1 MTLTESSRK
10 GSALAQFR
18 QIYRW
23 QLKRN
28 RLVSLLCLGLTLL
41 CFTVV
46 HLCESA
52 RNYHDYFNS
61 PDNWWENVTQEYLAK
76 QFSNAVAYNLRSEI
90 ATILIPL
97 LLVFLIASTIQ
108 TFQYMHKRR
117 SVDLFHALPV
127 RRTPLLLGNMAA
139 IGTVL
144 AVITIL
150 NLVVCGVVD
159 MALGATGEY
168 SVCWLLGLMGYM
180 LLLLAA
186 SLCGTVFLLVS
197 CGTVSG
203 AVIAGILLT
212 VGWPLLVICGASI
225 IQDSLPGCQLV
236 ASGSV
241 LTALTPY
248 LALFVPY
255 SNGGEVLLSVAL
267 MGDQTYESGSAL
279 SNGAMTVWLILWWV
293 LVTAVLL
300 AGCILVYRKR
310 KSEAAEN
317 NFSYPGLR
325 IVIRFIISGAVG
337 LGCALFFGN
346 LSGSNVVFYLTAVLA
361 SGLAHVITQVV
372 WVREVRELPRSLLY
386 YAALVAAMAV
396 FFVGLATGG
405 LGYVNRIPAEGDVD
419 YIRVDLPGYHFDD
432 SKETYLY
439 SRTRSLTVDA
449 VLPEDEDVM
458 YKDDVTS
465 FSVEPKLQ
473 KAKSIQTVQALH
485 QTILSQYQAPY
496 LPVREEGDYHCLLTY
511 TLKNGEELERNYILP
526 GRDQDLGDLNDYTTE
541 PHSTPELL
549 RAMADVVHL
558 DEIQAFTMLDFYTP
572 QRVENVRVESEDEN
586 GDASLHGEPVK
597 ELTAK
602 QKKQVWN
609 TFLRELNSDRFR
621 WTYPETA
628 STIGQ
633 TNYYIDV
640 DADWAGTDWPEK
652 LKTLIQNCSDAG
664 VFDPGKQSKL
674 SVTDIYYFSV
684 PKSCTK
690 TRALIDKWIGGN
702 IQEGDVDTIVED
714 TY

>member
-10 GSALAQFR
+10 GTALAQFR

-23 QLKRN
+23 QLKRS
-28 RLVSLLCLGLTLL
+28 RLISILCLGLTFL

-61 PDNWWENVTQEYLAK
+61 PDSWWENVTQEYLAK
-76 QFSNAVAYNLRSEI
+76 QFSNAVAYNLKSEI

-97 LLVFLIASTIQ
+97 LLMFLITSTIQ

-117 SVDLFHALPV
+117 SVDLFHALPI

-150 NLVVCGVVD
+150 NLAICGVAD
-159 MALGATGEY
+159 MAMGATGDY
-168 SVCWLLGLMGYM
+168 NAGWLLGLMGYM

-197 CGTVSG
+197 CGTVSS

-236 ASGSV
+236 ASGPV

-255 SNGGEVLLSVAL
+255 SNGELLLTSAL
-267 MGDQTYESGSAL
+267 FGVDTYDSNAVFGSAPM
-279 SNGAMTVWLILWWV
+279 SVGLILWWV

-317 NFSYPGLR
+317 NFSYPVLR
-325 IVIRFIISGAVG
+325 IIIRFIISGAMG
-337 LGCALFFGN
+337 LGCAIFFGS
-346 LSGSNVVFYLTAVLA
+346 LSKSNVVFYVTAVLA
-361 SGLAHVITQVV
+361 SLLTHGITQVI
-372 WVREVRELPRSLLY
+372 WVRGFRELTRSLIY
-386 YAALVAAMAV
+386 YAGLAVAMAV
-396 FFVGLATGG
+396 FFVGVATGG

-439 SRTRSLTVDA
+439 SRTRSLTVDT
-449 VLPEDEDVM
+449 VLPEDEDVL
-458 YKDDVTS
+458 YKDNVDS

-473 KAKSIQTVQALH
+473 KSKSIQTVQALH

-572 QRVENVRVESEDEN
+572 QRVENVRVELEDEK
-586 GDASLHGEPVK
+586 GGASLHGEPGK

-621 WTYPETA
+621 WTYPETI

-652 LKTLIQNCSDAG
+652 LKTLIQNNSDAG

-674 SVTDIYYFSV
+674 SVTDIYFFSV

-690 TRALIDKWIGGN
+690 TRALIDKLIGEN
-702 IQEGDVDTIVED
+702 LQKGDVIIDEED

>member
-10 GSALAQFR
+10 GTALAQFR

-23 QLKRN
+23 QMKRN

-325 IVIRFIISGAVG
+325 IIIRFIISGAVG

-361 SGLAHVITQVV
+361 SGLTHVITQVV

-386 YAALVAAMAV
+386 YAALAVAMAV

-439 SRTRSLTVDA
+439 SRTRSLTVDT

-572 QRVENVRVESEDEN
+572 QRVENVRVELEDEK

-702 IQEGDVDTIVED
+702 IQEGDVDIIVED

>member
-1 MTLTESSRK
+1 M
-10 GSALAQFR
+10 
-18 QIYRW
+18 
-23 QLKRN
+23 
-28 RLVSLLCLGLTLL
+28 
-41 CFTVV
+41 
-46 HLCESA
+46 
-52 RNYHDYFNS
+52 
-61 PDNWWENVTQEYLAK
+61 
-76 QFSNAVAYNLRSEI
+76 
-90 ATILIPL
+90 
-97 LLVFLIASTIQ
+97 
-108 TFQYMHKRR
+108 
-117 SVDLFHALPV
+117 
-127 RRTPLLLGNMAA
+127 
-139 IGTVL
+139 
-144 AVITIL
+144 
-150 NLVVCGVVD
+150 
-159 MALGATGEY
+159 
-168 SVCWLLGLMGYM
+168 
-180 LLLLAA
+180 
-186 SLCGTVFLLVS
+186 
-197 CGTVSG
+197 
-203 AVIAGILLT
+203 
-212 VGWPLLVICGASI
+212 
-225 IQDSLPGCQLV
+225 
-236 ASGSV
+236 
-241 LTALTPY
+241 
-248 LALFVPY
+248 
-255 SNGGEVLLSVAL
+255 
-267 MGDQTYESGSAL
+267 
-279 SNGAMTVWLILWWV
+279 
-293 LVTAVLL
+293 
-300 AGCILVYRKR
+300 
-310 KSEAAEN
+310 
-317 NFSYPGLR
+317 
-325 IVIRFIISGAVG
+325 G

-361 SGLAHVITQVV
+361 SGLTHVITQVV

-386 YAALVAAMAV
+386 YAALAVAMAV

-439 SRTRSLTVDA
+439 SRTRSLTVDT

-572 QRVENVRVESEDEN
+572 QRVENVRVELEDEK
-586 GDASLHGEPVK
+586 GGASLHGEPGK

-621 WTYPETA
+621 WTYPETI

-652 LKTLIQNCSDAG
+652 LKTLIQNNSDAG

-674 SVTDIYYFSV
+674 SVTDIYFFSV

-702 IQEGDVDTIVED
+702 IQEGDVDTVKED

>member
-10 GSALAQFR
+10 GTALAQFR

-23 QLKRN
+23 QMKRN

-325 IVIRFIISGAVG
+325 IIIRFIISGAVG

-361 SGLAHVITQVV
+361 SGLTHVITQVV

-386 YAALVAAMAV
+386 YAALAVAMAV

-432 SKETYLY
+432 SKATYLY
-439 SRTRSLTVDA
+439 SRTRSLTVDT

-572 QRVENVRVESEDEN
+572 QRVENVRVELEDEK

-640 DADWAGTDWPEK
+640 DTDWAGTDWPEK

>member
-10 GSALAQFR
+10 GTALAQFR

-23 QLKRN
+23 QMKRN

-325 IVIRFIISGAVG
+325 IIIRFIISGAVG

-361 SGLAHVITQVV
+361 SGLTHVITQVV

-386 YAALVAAMAV
+386 YAALAVAMAV

-439 SRTRSLTVDA
+439 SRTRSLTVDT

>member
-23 QLKRN
+23 QLKRS
-28 RLVSLLCLGLTLL
+28 RLISILCLGLTFL

-61 PDNWWENVTQEYLAK
+61 PDSWWENVTQEYLAK
-76 QFSNAVAYNLRSEI
+76 QFSNAVAYNLKSEI

-97 LLVFLIASTIQ
+97 LLMFLITSTIQ

-117 SVDLFHALPV
+117 SVDLFHALPI

-150 NLVVCGVVD
+150 NLAICGVAD
-159 MALGATGEY
+159 MAMGATGDY
-168 SVCWLLGLMGYM
+168 NAGWLLGLMGYM

-197 CGTVSG
+197 CGTVSS

-236 ASGSV
+236 ASGPV

-255 SNGGEVLLSVAL
+255 SNGELLLTSAL
-267 MGDQTYESGSAL
+267 FGVDTYDSNAVFGSAPM
-279 SNGAMTVWLILWWV
+279 SVGLILWWV

-317 NFSYPGLR
+317 NFSYPVLR
-325 IVIRFIISGAVG
+325 IIIRFIISGAMG
-337 LGCALFFGN
+337 LGCAIFFGS
-346 LSGSNVVFYLTAVLA
+346 LSKSNVVFYVTAVLA
-361 SGLAHVITQVV
+361 SLLTHGITQVI
-372 WVREVRELPRSLLY
+372 WVRGFRELTRSLIY
-386 YAALVAAMAV
+386 YAGLAVAMAV
-396 FFVGLATGG
+396 FFVGVATGG

-439 SRTRSLTVDA
+439 SRTRSLTVDT
-449 VLPEDEDVM
+449 VLPEDEDVL
-458 YKDDVTS
+458 YKDNVDS

-473 KAKSIQTVQALH
+473 KSKSIQTVQALH

-572 QRVENVRVESEDEN
+572 QRVENVRVELEDEK
-586 GDASLHGEPVK
+586 GGASLHGEPGK

-621 WTYPETA
+621 WTYPETI

-652 LKTLIQNCSDAG
+652 LKTLIQNNSDAG

-674 SVTDIYYFSV
+674 SVTDIYFFSV

-690 TRALIDKWIGGN
+690 TRALIDKLIGEN
-702 IQEGDVDTIVED
+702 LQKGDVIIDEED

>member
-10 GSALAQFR
+10 GSALAQFQ

-23 QLKRN
+23 QLKRS
-28 RLVSLLCLGLTLL
+28 RLISILCLGLTFL
-41 CFTVV
+41 CFSVV

-279 SNGAMTVWLILWWV
+279 SNDAMTVWLILWWV

-317 NFSYPGLR
+317 NFSYPVLR
-325 IVIRFIISGAVG
+325 IIIRFIISGGIG
-337 LGCALFFGN
+337 LGCAIFFGN
-346 LSGSNVVFYLTAVLA
+346 LSKSNVVFYVTAVLA
-361 SGLAHVITQVV
+361 SLLTHGITQIIWVRGLRELTRSLIYYAGLAV
-372 WVREVRELPRSLLY
+372 
-386 YAALVAAMAV
+386 AMAV

-405 LGYVNRIPAEGDVD
+405 LGYVDRIPAVENVD
-419 YIRVDLPGYHFDD
+419 YVRMELPGFHYDD

-439 SRTRSLTVDA
+439 NRTGNLSVDRID
-449 VLPEDEDVM
+449 PESEDDEPV
-458 YKDDVTS
+458 S
-465 FSVEPKLQ
+465 FSVTPKLR
-473 KAKSIQTVQALH
+473 KLESIQAVQALH
-485 QTILSQYQAPY
+485 QVVIDQYQTPY
-496 LPVREEGDYHCLLTY
+496 LPVQETGDYRCTLTY
-511 TLKNGEELERNYILP
+511 TLKDGSQLVRGYTLP
-526 GRDQDLGDLNDYTTE
+526 GQDQDLGNTDDYTEE
-541 PHSTPELL
+541 PHGTPELL
-549 RAMADVVHL
+549 QAMADVVHL
-558 DEIQAFTMLDFYTP
+558 DEVQAFTLMDFYTSD
-572 QRVENVRVESEDEN
+572 RVENVRVEEEDDDGN
-586 GDASLHGEPVK
+586 MTLHGEPAK
-597 ELTAK
+597 ELTDK
-602 QKKQVWN
+602 QKKTVWD
-609 TFLRELNSDRFR
+609 TFLAELNSDHFT
-621 WTYPETA
+621 WTYKETT
-628 STIGQ
+628 STVGE
-633 TNYYIDV
+633 TCYYIDV
-640 DADWAGTDWPEK
+640 DAAWQGTEWPEK
-652 LKTLIQNCSDAG
+652 LETLIRENSDLDD
-664 VFDPGKQSKL
+664 FDPEMKSKL
-674 SVTDIYYFSV
+674 TLNDLYYFNV

-690 TRALIDKWIGGN
+690 TRALIDKLIGENLQKGA
-702 IQEGDVDTIVED
+702 VDTDERD

>member
-10 GSALAQFR
+10 GAALAQFR

-23 QLKRN
+23 QMKRN

-52 RNYHDYFNS
+52 RSCHDYFNS
-61 PDNWWENVTQEYLAK
+61 PDNWWENVTQEYLTK
-76 QFSNAVAYNLRSEI
+76 QFSSTVAYNLKTEI

-97 LLVFLIASTIQ
+97 LLVFLIVSSVQ

-144 AVITIL
+144 AVIAIL
-150 NLVVCGVVD
+150 NLAICGVAD
-159 MALGATGEY
+159 MAMGATGDY
-168 SVCWLLGLMGYM
+168 SACWLLGLMGYM

-197 CGTVSG
+197 CGTVIG

-236 ASGSV
+236 ASGAV

-255 SNGGEVLLSVAL
+255 SNGGEALLSVAL
-267 MGDQTYESGSAL
+267 MGDQGYESGSAL
-279 SNGAMTVWLILWWV
+279 SNGAMTVGLLLWWV

-317 NFSYPGLR
+317 NFSYPLLR
-325 IVIRFIISGAVG
+325 IIIRFIISGAIG
-337 LGCALFFGN
+337 LGCALFFGS
-346 LSGSNVVFYLTAVLA
+346 LSESNAVFYVTAVLA
-361 SGLAHVITQVV
+361 SLLTHGITQIIWVRGLRELTRSLIYYAGLAV
-372 WVREVRELPRSLLY
+372 
-386 YAALVAAMAV
+386 AMAV

-405 LGYVNRIPAEGDVD
+405 LGYVNRIPAVENVE
-419 YIRVDLPGYHFDD
+419 YVRIELPGFHYDD

-439 SRTRSLTVDA
+439 NRSSLSVDRID
-449 VLPEDEDVM
+449 PESEEEKPV
-458 YKDDVTS
+458 S
-465 FSVEPKLQ
+465 FSVHPKLR
-473 KAKSIQTVQALH
+473 KLESIQTVQALH
-485 QTILSQYQAPY
+485 QVVIDQYETPY
-496 LPVREEGDYHCLLTY
+496 LPIQEIGDYRCTLTY
-511 TLKNGEELERNYILP
+511 ILKDGSQLVRSYALP
-526 GRDQDLGDLNDYTTE
+526 GQDQDLGNTDDYTEE
-541 PHSTPELL
+541 PHGTPELL
-549 RAMADVVHL
+549 QAMADVVHL
-558 DEIQAFTMLDFYTP
+558 DEVQTFTLMDFYTAD
-572 QRVENVRVESEDEN
+572 RVETVRVEEEDEDGN
-586 GDASLHGEPVK
+586 MTLHGEPAK
-597 ELTAK
+597 ELTDK
-602 QKKQVWN
+602 QKKAVWD
-609 TFLRELNSDRFR
+609 TFLEELNSDHFA
-621 WTYPETA
+621 WTYQETT
-628 STIGQ
+628 STVGE
-633 TNYYIDV
+633 TCYYIDV
-640 DADWAGTDWPEK
+640 DAEWQGTEWPEK
-652 LKTLIQNCSDAG
+652 LETLIRENSDLDD
-664 VFDPGKQSKL
+664 FDPETKSKL
-674 SVTDIYYFSV
+674 TMNSLYYFSV

-690 TRALIDKWIGGN
+690 TRALIDKMIGKN
-702 IQEGDVDTIVED
+702 VQKGDVIIDEED

>member
-10 GSALAQFR
+10 GSALAQFQ

-23 QLKRN
+23 QLKRS
-28 RLVSLLCLGLTLL
+28 RLISILCLGLTFL

-61 PDNWWENVTQEYLAK
+61 PDSWWENVTQEYLAK
-76 QFSNAVAYNLRSEI
+76 QFSNAVAYNLKSEI

-97 LLVFLIASTIQ
+97 LLMFLITSTIQ

-117 SVDLFHALPV
+117 SVDLFHALPI

-150 NLVVCGVVD
+150 NLSICGVAD
-159 MALGATGEY
+159 MAMGATGDY
-168 SVCWLLGLMGYM
+168 NAGWLLGLMGYM

-197 CGTVSG
+197 CGTVSS

-236 ASGSV
+236 ASGPV

-255 SNGGEVLLSVAL
+255 SNGELLLTSAL
-267 MGDQTYESGSAL
+267 FGVDTYDSNAVFGSAPM
-279 SNGAMTVWLILWWV
+279 SVGLILWWV

-317 NFSYPGLR
+317 NFSYPVLR
-325 IVIRFIISGAVG
+325 IIIRFIISGAMG
-337 LGCALFFGN
+337 LGCAIFFGS
-346 LSGSNVVFYLTAVLA
+346 LSKSNVVFYVTAVLA
-361 SGLAHVITQVV
+361 SLLTHGITQVI
-372 WVREVRELPRSLLY
+372 WVRGFRELTRSLIY
-386 YAALVAAMAV
+386 YAGLAVAMAV
-396 FFVGLATGG
+396 FFVGVATGG

-439 SRTRSLTVDA
+439 SRTRSLTVDT
-449 VLPEDEDVM
+449 VLPEDEDVL
-458 YKDDVTS
+458 YKDNVDS

-473 KAKSIQTVQALH
+473 KSKSIQTVQALH

-572 QRVENVRVESEDEN
+572 QRVENVRVELEDEK
-586 GDASLHGEPVK
+586 GGASLHGEPGK

-621 WTYPETA
+621 WTYPETI

-652 LKTLIQNCSDAG
+652 LKTLIQNNSDAG

-674 SVTDIYYFSV
+674 SVTDIYFFSV

-690 TRALIDKWIGGN
+690 TRALIDKLIGEN
-702 IQEGDVDTIVED
+702 LQKGDVIIDEED

>member
-10 GSALAQFR
+10 GTALARFR

-23 QLKRN
+23 QMKRN

-90 ATILIPL
+90 ATILITL

-144 AVITIL
+144 AVIAIL

-279 SNGAMTVWLILWWV
+279 SNDAMTVWLILWWV

-325 IVIRFIISGAVG
+325 IIIRFIISGAVG

-372 WVREVRELPRSLLY
+372 WVREVREMPRSLLY
-386 YAALVAAMAV
+386 YAALAAAMAV

-496 LPVREEGDYHCLLTY
+496 LPVREEGDYRCLLTY

-586 GDASLHGEPVK
+586 GDGSLHGEPVK

-621 WTYPETA
+621 WTYPETV

-674 SVTDIYYFSV
+674 SVTDIYYFNV

-690 TRALIDKWIGGN
+690 TRALIDKMIGENLQKGV
-702 IQEGDVDTIVED
+702 VDTDEKD
-714 TY
+714 AY

>member
-28 RLVSLLCLGLTLL
+28 RLISILCLGLTLL

-325 IVIRFIISGAVG
+325 IIIRFIISGAVG

-361 SGLAHVITQVV
+361 SGLTHVITQVV

-386 YAALVAAMAV
+386 YAALAVAMAV

-439 SRTRSLTVDA
+439 SRTRSLTVDT

-572 QRVENVRVESEDEN
+572 QRVENVRVELEDEK

-602 QKKQVWN
+602 QKKLVWN

>member
-10 GSALAQFR
+10 GTALAQFR

-23 QLKRN
+23 QMKRN

-186 SLCGTVFLLVS
+186 SLCGTVFLLVA

-325 IVIRFIISGAVG
+325 IIIRFIISGAVG

-361 SGLAHVITQVV
+361 SGLTHVITQVV

-386 YAALVAAMAV
+386 YAALAVAMAV

-439 SRTRSLTVDA
+439 SRTRSLTVDT

>member
-10 GSALAQFR
+10 GSALAQFQ

-23 QLKRN
+23 QLKRS
-28 RLVSLLCLGLTLL
+28 RLISILCLGLTFL

-90 ATILIPL
+90 ATILITL

-279 SNGAMTVWLILWWV
+279 SNDAMTVWLILWWV

-317 NFSYPGLR
+317 NFSYPVLR
-325 IVIRFIISGAVG
+325 IIIRFIISGGIG
-337 LGCALFFGN
+337 LGCAIFFGN
-346 LSGSNVVFYLTAVLA
+346 LSKSNVVFYVTAVLA
-361 SGLAHVITQVV
+361 SLLTHGITQIIWVRGLRELTRSLIYYAGLAV
-372 WVREVRELPRSLLY
+372 
-386 YAALVAAMAV
+386 AMAV

-405 LGYVNRIPAEGDVD
+405 LGYVDRIPAVENVD
-419 YIRVDLPGYHFDD
+419 YVRIELPGFHYDD

-439 SRTRSLTVDA
+439 NRSSNLSVDRID
-449 VLPEDEDVM
+449 PESEEEEPV
-458 YKDDVTS
+458 S
-465 FSVEPKLQ
+465 FSVNPKLR
-473 KAKSIQTVQALH
+473 KLESIQTVQALH
-485 QTILSQYQAPY
+485 QVVIDQYETPY
-496 LPVREEGDYHCLLTY
+496 LPIQETGDYRCTLTY
-511 TLKNGEELERNYILP
+511 TLKDGGQLVRGYTLP
-526 GRDQDLGDLNDYTTE
+526 GQDQDLGNTDDYTEE
-541 PHSTPELL
+541 PHGTPELL
-549 RAMADVVHL
+549 QAMADVVHL
-558 DEIQAFTMLDFYTP
+558 DELQTFTLLDFYTAD
-572 QRVENVRVESEDEN
+572 RVENVRVEEEDSDGN
-586 GDASLHGEPVK
+586 VTLHGEPAD
-597 ELTAK
+597 ELTDK
-602 QKKQVWN
+602 QKKAVWD
-609 TFLRELNSDRFR
+609 TFLKELNSDHFA
-621 WTYPETA
+621 WTYKETT
-628 STIGQ
+628 STVGE
-633 TNYYIDV
+633 TCYYIDV
-640 DADWAGTDWPEK
+640 DAAWQGTEWPEK
-652 LKTLIQNCSDAG
+652 LETLIRENSDLDDFA
-664 VFDPGKQSKL
+664 PETKSKL
-674 SVTDIYYFSV
+674 TMNSLYYFNV

-690 TRALIDKWIGGN
+690 TRALIDKMIGKN
-702 IQEGDVDTIVED
+702 IQKGDVITDEKD

>member
-10 GSALAQFR
+10 GTALAQFR

-23 QLKRN
+23 QMKRN

-255 SNGGEVLLSVAL
+255 SYGGEVLLSVAL

-325 IVIRFIISGAVG
+325 IIIRFIISGAVG

-361 SGLAHVITQVV
+361 SGLTHVITQVV

-386 YAALVAAMAV
+386 YAALAVAMAV

-439 SRTRSLTVDA
+439 SRTRSLTVDT

-702 IQEGDVDTIVED
+702 VQEGDVDTIEED

>member
-10 GSALAQFR
+10 GTALAQFR

-23 QLKRN
+23 QMKRS

-61 PDNWWENVTQEYLAK
+61 PDSWWENVTQEYLAK
-76 QFSNAVAYNLRSEI
+76 QFSSVVAYNLKSEI

-97 LLVFLIASTIQ
+97 LLMFLIASAIQ

-139 IGTVL
+139 IGTV
-144 AVITIL
+144 
-150 NLVVCGVVD
+150 
-159 MALGATGEY
+159 GATGDY
-168 SVCWLLGLMGYM
+168 NAGWLLGLMGYM

-197 CGTVSG
+197 CGTVSS

-236 ASGSV
+236 ASGPV

-255 SNGGEVLLSVAL
+255 SNGELLL
-267 MGDQTYESGSAL
+267 TSAL
-279 SNGAMTVWLILWWV
+279 FGVDTYDSNAVFGSTPMSVWLILWWV

-317 NFSYPGLR
+317 NFSYPVLR
-325 IVIRFIISGAVG
+325 IIIRFIISGAMG
-337 LGCALFFGN
+337 LGCALFFGS
-346 LSGSNVVFYLTAVLA
+346 LSKSNVVFYVTAVLA
-361 SGLAHVITQVV
+361 SLLTHGITQVI
-372 WVREVRELPRSLLY
+372 WVRGFRELTRSLIY
-386 YAALVAAMAV
+386 YAGLAVAMAV
-396 FFVGLATGG
+396 FFVGVAIGG
-405 LGYVNRIPAEGDVD
+405 LGYVNRIPAVENVD
-419 YIRVDLPGYHFDD
+419 YVRMELPGFHYDD

-439 SRTRSLTVDA
+439 NRSSSLSVDRID
-449 VLPEDEDVM
+449 PESEEEEPI
-458 YKDDVTS
+458 S
-465 FSVEPKLQ
+465 FSVNPKLR
-473 KAKSIQTVQALH
+473 KLESIQTIQALH
-485 QTILSQYQAPY
+485 QVVIDQYEAPY
-496 LPVREEGDYHCLLTY
+496 LPIRETGDYRCTLTY
-511 TLKNGEELERNYILP
+511 TLKDGGELRRSYTLP
-526 GRDQDLGDLNDYTTE
+526 GQDQDLGNTDDYTEE
-541 PHSTPELL
+541 PHGTPELL
-549 RAMADVVHL
+549 KAMADVVHL
-558 DEIQAFTMLDFYTP
+558 DELQAFTLLDFYTP
-572 QRVENVRVESEDEN
+572 DRIENVRVEEEDEEGN
-586 GDASLHGEPVK
+586 MTLHGEPAK
-597 ELTAK
+597 ELTDK
-602 QKKQVWN
+602 QKKTVWD
-609 TFLRELNSDRFR
+609 TFLAELNSDHFA
-621 WTYPETA
+621 WTYKETT
-628 STIGQ
+628 STVGE
-633 TNYYIDV
+633 TCYYIDV
-640 DADWAGTDWPEK
+640 DANWPGTQWPEK
-652 LKTLIQNCSDAG
+652 LETLIRENSDLG
-664 VFDPGKQSKL
+664 DFDPEIKSKL
-674 SVTDIYYFSV
+674 TMNSLYYFSV

-702 IQEGDVDTIVED
+702 IQEGDVDTVEKD

>member
-10 GSALAQFR
+10 GSALAQFQ

-23 QLKRN
+23 QLKRS
-28 RLVSLLCLGLTLL
+28 RLISILCLGLTFL
-41 CFTVV
+41 CFSVV
-46 HLCESA
+46 HLCKSV
-52 RNYHDYFNS
+52 RSYHDYF
-61 PDNWWENVTQEYLAK
+61 DNPSELGENVSHAYLLK
-76 QFSNAVAYNLRSEI
+76 QFAGTIQANLMTGM

-97 LLVFLIASTIQ
+97 LLVFLVVSAIQ
-108 TFQYMHKRR
+108 TFQYMHNKRR
-117 SVDLFHALPV
+117 SVDLFHALPI

-144 AVITIL
+144 GGVAVL
-150 NLVVCGVVD
+150 NLLLCGVVD
-159 MALGATGEY
+159 MAMGAEY
-168 SVCWLLGLMGYM
+168 SICWLLGQLGYL

-186 SLCGTVFLLVS
+186 SLCGTVFLLVA

-212 VGWPLLVICGASI
+212 VGWPLLVTCGAAI
-225 IQDSLPGCQLV
+225 IRGSLPGSQLV
-236 ASGSV
+236 ASGAV

-248 LALFVPY
+248 LALFVPD
-255 SNGGEVLLSVAL
+255 SVGGGMFLSAAL
-267 MGDQTYESGSAL
+267 FGDPTYDSSGSL
-279 SNGAMTVWLILWWV
+279 GGNGVTVWFILWWV

-300 AGCILVYRKR
+300 TGCILVYRKR

-361 SGLAHVITQVV
+361 SELTHVITQVV

-386 YAALVAAMAV
+386 YAALAVAMAV

-439 SRTRSLTVDA
+439 SRTRSLTVDT
-449 VLPEDEDVM
+449 VLPEDEDVL
-458 YKDDVTS
+458 YKDNVDS
-465 FSVEPKLQ
+465 FSVEPRLQ
-473 KAKSIQTVQALH
+473 KSKSIQTVQALH

-572 QRVENVRVESEDEN
+572 QRVENVRVELEDEK
-586 GDASLHGEPVK
+586 GGASLHGEPGK

-621 WTYPETA
+621 WTYPETI

>member
-10 GSALAQFR
+10 GTALAQFR

-23 QLKRN
+23 QMKRN

-97 LLVFLIASTIQ
+97 LLVFLIVSSIQ

-144 AVITIL
+144 AVIAIL
-150 NLVVCGVVD
+150 NLVICGVVD
-159 MALGATGEY
+159 MALGATGDY
-168 SVCWLLGLMGYM
+168 SAGWLLGLMGYM

-317 NFSYPGLR
+317 NFSYPVLR
-325 IVIRFIISGAVG
+325 IIIRFIISGAVG

-361 SGLAHVITQVV
+361 SGLTHVITQVV
-372 WVREVRELPRSLLY
+372 WVREIRELPRSLLY
-386 YAALVAAMAV
+386 YAALAVAMAV

-439 SRTRSLTVDA
+439 SRTRSLTVDT
-449 VLPEDEDVM
+449 VLPEDEDVL
-458 YKDDVTS
+458 YKDNVDS

-473 KAKSIQTVQALH
+473 KPKSIQTVQALH

-572 QRVENVRVESEDEN
+572 QRVENVRVESEDEK
-586 GDASLHGEPVK
+586 GGASLHGEPGK

>member
-28 RLVSLLCLGLTLL
+28 RLISILCLGLTFL
-41 CFTVV
+41 CFSVV
-46 HLCESA
+46 HLCESV
-52 RNYHDYFNS
+52 RSYHDYF
-61 PDNWWENVTQEYLAK
+61 DNPSELGENVSHAYLLK
-76 QFSNAVAYNLRSEI
+76 QFTGTIQANLMTGM

-97 LLVFLIASTIQ
+97 LLVFLVVSAIQ

-117 SVDLFHALPV
+117 SVDLFHALPI

-144 AVITIL
+144 GGVAVL
-150 NLVVCGVVD
+150 NLLLCGAVD
-159 MALGATGEY
+159 MAMGAEY
-168 SVCWLLGLMGYM
+168 SICWLLGQLGYL

-186 SLCGTVFLLVS
+186 SLCGTVFLLVA

-212 VGWPLLVICGASI
+212 VGWPLLVTCGAAI
-225 IQDSLPGCQLV
+225 IRGSLPGSQLV
-236 ASGSV
+236 ASGAV

-255 SNGGEVLLSVAL
+255 SVGGEMFLSAAL
-267 MGDQTYESGSAL
+267 FGDPTYDSSGSL
-279 SNGAMTVWLILWWV
+279 GGNVVTVWLILWWV

-300 AGCILVYRKR
+300 AGCILAYRKR

-386 YAALVAAMAV
+386 YAALAAAMAV

>member
-23 QLKRN
+23 QMKRN

-325 IVIRFIISGAVG
+325 IIIRFIISGAVG

-361 SGLAHVITQVV
+361 SGLTHVITQVV

-386 YAALVAAMAV
+386 YAALAVAMAV

-439 SRTRSLTVDA
+439 SRTRSLTVDT

-572 QRVENVRVESEDEN
+572 QRVENVRVELEDEK

>member
-10 GSALAQFR
+10 GTALAQFR

-23 QLKRN
+23 QMKRN

-325 IVIRFIISGAVG
+325 IIIRFIISGAVG

-361 SGLAHVITQVV
+361 SGLTHVITQVV

-386 YAALVAAMAV
+386 YAALAVAMAV

-432 SKETYLY
+432 SKATYLY
-439 SRTRSLTVDA
+439 SRTRSLTVDT

-572 QRVENVRVESEDEN
+572 QRVENVRVELEDEK

>member
-10 GSALAQFR
+10 GTALAQFR

-23 QLKRN
+23 QMKRN
-28 RLVSLLCLGLTLL
+28 RLVSILCLGLTLL

-61 PDNWWENVTQEYLAK
+61 PDSWWENVTQEYLAK
-76 QFSNAVAYNLRSEI
+76 QFSNVVAYNLKSEI

-97 LLVFLIASTIQ
+97 LLMFLIISTIQ

-117 SVDLFHALPV
+117 SVDLFHALPI

-150 NLVVCGVVD
+150 NLAICGVAD
-159 MALGATGEY
+159 MAMGATGDY
-168 SVCWLLGLMGYM
+168 NAGWLLGLMGYM

-197 CGTVSG
+197 CGTVSS

-236 ASGSV
+236 ASGPV

-255 SNGGEVLLSVAL
+255 SNGELLLTSAL
-267 MGDQTYESGSAL
+267 FGVDTYDSNAVFGSAPM
-279 SNGAMTVWLILWWV
+279 SVGLILWWV

-300 AGCILVYRKR
+300 VGCILVYRKR

-317 NFSYPGLR
+317 NFSYPVLR
-325 IVIRFIISGAVG
+325 IIIRFIISGAMG
-337 LGCALFFGN
+337 LGCAIFFGS
-346 LSGSNVVFYLTAVLA
+346 LSKSNVVFYVTAVLA
-361 SGLAHVITQVV
+361 SLLTHGITQVI
-372 WVREVRELPRSLLY
+372 WVRGFRELTRSLIY
-386 YAALVAAMAV
+386 YAGLAVAMAV
-396 FFVGLATGG
+396 FFVGVATGG
-405 LGYVNRIPAEGDVD
+405 LGYVNRIPAVENVD
-419 YIRVDLPGYHFDD
+419 YIRMELPGFHYDD

-439 SRTRSLTVDA
+439 NRSSNLSVDRIDQESEEEEP
-449 VLPEDEDVM
+449 V
-458 YKDDVTS
+458 S
-465 FSVEPKLQ
+465 FSVNPKLRELE
-473 KAKSIQTVQALH
+473 SIQTIQALH
-485 QTILSQYQAPY
+485 QVIIDQYETPY
-496 LPVREEGDYHCLLTY
+496 LPVQETGDYRCTLTY

-572 QRVENVRVESEDEN
+572 QRVENVRVELEDEK
-586 GDASLHGEPVK
+586 GGASLHGEPGK

-621 WTYPETA
+621 WTYPETI

-652 LKTLIQNCSDAG
+652 LKTLIQNNSDAG

-674 SVTDIYYFSV
+674 SVTDIYFFSV

-702 IQEGDVDTIVED
+702 IQEGDVDTVEKD

>member
-10 GSALAQFR
+10 GSALAQFQ

-23 QLKRN
+23 QLKRS
-28 RLVSLLCLGLTLL
+28 RLISILCLGLTFL
-41 CFTVV
+41 CFSVV
-46 HLCESA
+46 HLCKSV
-52 RNYHDYFNS
+52 RSYHDYF
-61 PDNWWENVTQEYLAK
+61 DNPSELGENVSHAYLLK
-76 QFSNAVAYNLRSEI
+76 QFAGTIQANLMTGM

-97 LLVFLIASTIQ
+97 LLVFLVVSAIQ

-117 SVDLFHALPV
+117 SVDLFHALPI

-144 AVITIL
+144 GGVAVL
-150 NLVVCGVVD
+150 NLLLCGVVD
-159 MALGATGEY
+159 MAMGAEY
-168 SVCWLLGLMGYM
+168 SICWLLGQLGYL

-186 SLCGTVFLLVS
+186 SLCGTVFLLVA

-212 VGWPLLVICGASI
+212 VGWPLLVTCGAAI
-225 IQDSLPGCQLV
+225 IRGSLPGSQLV
-236 ASGSV
+236 ASGAV

-255 SNGGEVLLSVAL
+255 SVGGEMFLSAAL
-267 MGDQTYESGSAL
+267 FGDPTYDSSGSL
-279 SNGAMTVWLILWWV
+279 GGNVVTVWLILWWV

-300 AGCILVYRKR
+300 AGCILAYRKR

-337 LGCALFFGN
+337 LGCALFF
-346 LSGSNVVFYLTAVLA
+346 
-361 SGLAHVITQVV
+361 
-372 WVREVRELPRSLLY
+372 
-386 YAALVAAMAV
+386 
-396 FFVGLATGG
+396 G

-572 QRVENVRVESEDEN
+572 QRVENVRVELEDEK
-586 GDASLHGEPVK
+586 GGASLHGEPGK

-621 WTYPETA
+621 WTYPETI

-652 LKTLIQNCSDAG
+652 LKTLIQNNSDAG

-674 SVTDIYYFSV
+674 SVTDIYFFSV

-702 IQEGDVDTIVED
+702 IQEGDVDTVKED

>member
-10 GSALAQFR
+10 GTALAQFR

-23 QLKRN
+23 QMKRN

-150 NLVVCGVVD
+150 NLLLCGVVD

-300 AGCILVYRKR
+300 AGCILAYRKR

-386 YAALVAAMAV
+386 YAALAAAMAV

-458 YKDDVTS
+458 YKDDVNS